1 MVEHIQKTCRRRQV
15 IKDVRVRSKA
25 LGNNGD
31 AIAYFMGTQARDF
44 QLEKSYEAAYEDER
58 KAEEEENYMETN
70 VEEAV
75 EIDHARETFRG

>member
-1 MVEHIQKTCRRRQV
+1 
-15 IKDVRVRSKA
+15 
-25 LGNNGD
+25 
-31 AIAYFMGTQARDF
+31 MGTQARDF